1 MYWRRDCGPQ
11 PRTVPQGRAGFFVWL
26 PSIDEAAMR
35 RESIAHVPPPSTLTA
50 DEAVTLRRVAFGQ
63 SDVRT
68 LRQADLARL
77 LELRLIVGARGGL
90 ELTRTGRDLFDTL
103 PRAVFAARP
112 R

>member
-1 MYWRRDCGPQ
+1 M
-11 PRTVPQGRAGFFVWL
+11 
-26 PSIDEAAMR
+26 S
-35 RESIAHVPPPSTLTA
+35 RETIAHVPPPSKLTA

-77 LELRLIVGARGGL
+77 LELRLIVGRDGL
-90 ELTRTGRDLFDTL
+90 ELTGTGRDLFDTL

>member
-1 MYWRRDCGPQ
+1 M
-11 PRTVPQGRAGFFVWL
+11 
-26 PSIDEAAMR
+26 S
-35 RESIAHVPPPSTLTA
+35 RENIAHVQLPSKLTEE
-50 DEAVTLRRVAFGQ
+50 EAVTLRRVAFGQ

-77 LELRLIVGARGGL
+77 LALRLIAGGRDGL
-90 ELTRTGRDLFDTL
+90 ELTRSGRDIFDLL